1 MRIREDLAK
10 HPLDKTLEAID
21 RGDQQLAKK
30 YAQEIWDEGR
40 PLHDLYGDM
49 CALFCTYIADRLG
62 EEAVEEVW
70 RMIGN
75 ELWKPVLMQV
85 KENGGTAAL
94 VEVYASFLRAHGYKF
109 YAEEDNEK
117 VVFYADY
124 CGSGGRMMMEGKI
137 EGNPA
142 HSVNM
147 GATKKPYK
155 WSCNRE
161 NFPYYCVHT
170 PLWMD
175 MMPREWGWDVFKSED
190 GYNGLCCGKTT
201 IYKEPQSQNE

>member
-21 RGDQQLAKK
+21 RGDQELAKK
-30 YAQEIWDEGR
+30 YAREIWDEGR

-49 CALFCTYIADRLG
+49 CALFCTYIADKLG
-62 EEAVEEVW
+62 EEAVEDVW

-109 YAEEDNEK
+109 YAEEDHEK
-117 VVFYADY
+117 VVFYSRLLWQWRTDDA
-124 CGSGGRMMMEGKI
+124 G
-137 EGNPA
+137 
-142 HSVNM
+142 
-147 GATKKPYK
+147 
-155 WSCNRE
+155 RE
-161 NFPYYCVHT
+161 NRRKSS
-170 PLWMD
+170 PL
-175 MMPREWGWDVFKSED
+175 RQYGSNE
-190 GYNGLCCGKTT
+190 KTV
-201 IYKEPQSQNE
+201 QMVV

>member
-10 HPLDKTLEAID
+10 HPLEKTLEAID
-21 RGDQQLAKK
+21 RGEAELAKK
-30 YAQEIWDEGR
+30 HAREIWDEGR

-49 CALFCTYIADRLG
+49 CALFCTYIAEKLG

-70 RMIGN
+70 RMIG
-75 ELWKPVLMQV
+75 EQLWKPVLMQA

-94 VEVYASFLRAHGYKF
+94 IEIYASFLRAHGYKF
-109 YAEEDNEK
+109 HAEEDQEK
-117 VVFYADY
+117 VVFYSDY
-124 CGSGGRMMMEGKI
+124 CPSGGRMIEEGKI
-137 EGNPA
+137 AGDPA
-142 HSVNM
+142 HTVNM
-147 GATKKPYK
+147 GATKKAHA

-175 MMPREWGWDVFKSED
+175 IMPREWGWDVFKSED
-190 GYNGLCCGKTT
+190 GHNGLCCGKTT
-201 IYKEPQSQNE
+201 IYKEPQS

>member
-1 MRIREDLAK
+1 MRVREDLAK

-21 RGDQQLAKK
+21 RGDQKMAQK
-30 YAQEIWDEGR
+30 YAREIWDEGR

-49 CALFCTYIADRLG
+49 CALFCTYIAEKLG

-75 ELWKPVLMQV
+75 ELWKPVLMGV

-94 VEVYASFLRAHGYKF
+94 IEVYASFLRAHGYKF
-109 YAEEDNEK
+109 YAEEDHEK
-117 VVFYADY
+117 VVFYSDY
-124 CGSGGRMMMEGKI
+124 CGSGGRMMEEGKI
-137 EGNPA
+137 KGNPN
-142 HSVNM
+142 HPVNM

-155 WSCNRE
+155 WSCDRE

-201 IYKEPQSQNE
+201 IYKKSQS